1 VISPTIECKNVSK
14 TFNQNNSAKPIAVLH
29 NIYFKAEQNEMIMLM
44 GPSGSGKTTLLAIIG
59 GILQPTS
66 GQCCLLGYPLEQMHS
81 SHITQFRGDTIG
93 FLFQKFMLVPTLSAV
108 ENVAIPLLCK
118 NITRQ
123 EAFKK
128 AYALLESVG
137 LKHQADYNATALSGG
152 EQQRVALAR
161 AIIHNPAIILCDE
174 PTSFLDSQHG
184 QQIMQL
190 LKDIQKER
198 HATIIVVSHDD
209 RILSFA
215 DRIVNIEDGRIKS

>member
-1 VISPTIECKNVSK
+1 MNITTIECINVSK
-14 TFNQNNSAKPIAVLH
+14 TFNQNGSKPIEILH
-29 NIYFKAEQNEMIMLM
+29 NIDFKAQQNEMIMLM
-44 GPSGSGKTTLLAIIG
+44 GPSGAGKTTLLAIIG

-66 GQCCLLGYPLEQMHS
+66 GQCRLLEHPLEQMNS
-81 SHITQFRGDTIG
+81 SQITRFRGDTIG

-108 ENVAIPLLCK
+108 ENVVIPLLCK
-118 NITRQ
+118 NISRQ

-128 AYALLESVG
+128 SYALLESVG
-137 LKHQADYNATALSGG
+137 LKQQADYNATALSGG

-161 AIIHNPAIILCDE
+161 AIIHDPAIILCDE

-198 HATIIVVSHDD
+198 RATIVVVTHDD

-215 DRIVNIEDGRIKS
+215 DRIVNVEDGRIKG